1 MGQRGA
7 FQPDSVAGFVLA
19 QLDAAGAVPV
29 SRAALGRALQPKRR
43 KGLQT
48 AIERLLNA
56 RAIVAVPGGLL
67 IAGRVPEAATEDPGA
82 QPDLPPVSEPLRLH
96 LAAIT
101 RRAWALT
108 EAGQKAAA
116 VLLLNTAARH
126 PVLPP
131 HVAAGVGALA
141 ALFRHH
147 DAGVAA

>member
-1 MGQRGA
+1 MGQRGQ
-7 FQPDSVAGFVLA
+7 FEPDSVAGFVLA
-19 QLDAAGAVPV
+19 QLDHAGNVPV
-29 SRAALGRALQPKRR
+29 TRAALGRALQPKRR

-56 RAIVAVPGGLL
+56 RAIEAVPGGLL
-67 IAGRVPEAATEDPGA
+67 IAGRVPESVTEDPGA
-82 QPDLPPVSEPLRLH
+82 RPDLPEVSEPLRRY

-108 EAGQKAAA
+108 GAGQKASA
-116 VLLLNTAARH
+116 VLLLNTASRH

-147 DAGVAA
+147 NPGVAA

>member
-1 MGQRGA
+1 MCKRGV

-19 QLDAAGAVPV
+19 EIDAAGARPV
-29 SRAALGRALQPKRR
+29 TRAALGRALQPRRR

-56 RAIVAVPGGLL
+56 RLVIAVEGGLL
-67 IAGRVPEAATEDPGA
+67 LAGRMPEPIKMDFGA
-82 QPDLPPVSEPLRLH
+82 PPELKPVSEPLRLH

-108 EAGQKAAA
+108 AQGQKASA
-116 VLLLNTAARH
+116 VLLLNTASRH
-126 PVLPP
+126 PALPA
-131 HVAAGVGALA
+131 HVAAGIGALA

-147 DAGVAA
+147 ESGATA